1 MLTGVPIQRA
11 PSSNKFLSNTM
22 RIYTYTFVTT
32 SQKCPKTSYRKST
45 LPKSAKNQS
54 CRDALPPKN
63 TAPKTN
69 ETSNNAHQKACT
81 DYTHHSAMHL
91 PRSYHPYIFPT
102 TPTQSVPHPYSTAHP
117 ILLNTHHR
125 PQSSPSTTTT
135 HLNPTSLSTIIS
147 YILHKTQY
155 PTLQPTQTITATL
168 LKSLYKHQMTLTIV
182 QYACT
187 QSTLTATFHNRQR
200 TH

>member
-1 MLTGVPIQRA
+1 MQLLLPILQHGEEVV
-11 PSSNKFLSNTM
+11 F
-22 RIYTYTFVTT
+22 
-32 SQKCPKTSYRKST
+32 KST

-63 TAPKTN
+63 TVPKTN

-135 HLNPTSLSTIIS
+135 HLHPTSLSTIIS

-155 PTLQPTQTITATL
+155 PTLQPTWGGGSVRILLPCHKLSDKATYL
-168 LKSLYKHQMTLTIV
+168 LE
-182 QYACT
+182 
-187 QSTLTATFHNRQR
+187 
-200 TH
+200 